1 VYYIINT
8 LVLLPVQVFN
18 MRLTSK
24 KIVGIILALA
34 VSYVAVGVGLLAV
47 GAINRLY
54 FWPGWSLK
62 GPKTRSDLSGFA
74 ADGPVVFYH
83 HGKLVS
89 KRIVPKGGKL
99 VLLTDT
105 LTPGPNNRV
114 QCFVGETEQ
123 TFEVRL
129 RSEKPL
135 VPADTYPAA
144 EKLLAVSDIEGNF
157 KGFQALL
164 RGAGVI
170 DAQLRWCFGRGHLVL
185 VGDFF
190 DRGLN
195 VTECLWLVYK
205 LEQEAEQAGGK
216 VHFIMGNHER
226 MNLTGHFKYVRRKYF
241 SNADTLGVAYPRW
254 YDRATVI
261 GQWLRTKNVAEKI
274 GSTVFVHGGLSP
286 QIAAAKLSLRQLN
299 DLARS
304 SIGTATT
311 SLTPQARLATQP
323 PGSPDWYRGLVLEE
337 PREAQVEAVLK
348 AYGATTMVVGHTP
361 VERIS
366 RLYHGKV
373 VAIDLPHQQRTDAG
387 EPLQALWLENGVMS
401 IIDSRAIKSV
411 L

>member
-1 VYYIINT
+1 MQLTGRKLFFIT
-8 LVLLPVQVFN
+8 LIPV
-18 MRLTSK
+18 
-24 KIVGIILALA
+24 IAYLAI
-34 VSYVAVGVGLLAV
+34 GVGLLAT

-62 GPKTRSDLSGFA
+62 GPKTRSDLSGVA
-74 ADGPVVFYH
+74 ADGPVVFYRY
-83 HGKLVS
+83 GRLVS
-89 KRIVPKGGKL
+89 KRIAIQKGQL

-105 LTPGPNNRV
+105 LPPGPDNRV
-114 QCFVGETEQ
+114 ECFVGETKQ
-123 TFEVRL
+123 AFEVLL
-129 RSEKPL
+129 RGAAFP
-135 VPADTYPAA
+135 VPASAYPAP

-157 KGFQALL
+157 KGFQRLL
-164 RGAGVI
+164 RGAGVV
-170 DAQLRWCFGRGHLVL
+170 DAQLRWRFGHGHLVL

-195 VTECLWLVYK
+195 VTECLWLIYK

-241 SNADTLGVAYPRW
+241 SNADTLGVAYSRW
-254 YDRATVI
+254 YDRAAVL

-274 GSTVFVHGGLSP
+274 GRVVFVHGGISP
-286 QIAAAKLSLRQLN
+286 QLAAEKLSLEQLN
-299 DLARS
+299 TLARLG
-304 SIGTATT
+304 IDTAAEA
-311 SLTPQARLATQP
+311 LTPQARRATQP

-337 PREAQVEAVLK
+337 PDEAQVAAVLK
-348 AYGATTMVVGHTP
+348 AYRATAMVVGHTP

-373 VAIDLPHQQRTDAG
+373 VAIDLPHQQRTDDG
-387 EPLQALWLENGVMS
+387 RPLQALWLENGTMS
-401 IIDSRAIKSV
+401 IIDSRGVRSV